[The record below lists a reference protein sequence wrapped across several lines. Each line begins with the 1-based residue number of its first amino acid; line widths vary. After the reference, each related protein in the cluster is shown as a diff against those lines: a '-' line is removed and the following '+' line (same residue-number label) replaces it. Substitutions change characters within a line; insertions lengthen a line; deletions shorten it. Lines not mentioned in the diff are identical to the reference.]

1 MSKICT
7 LDIVNGYVINQI
19 RLEAG
24 YKKQGELGK
33 KFGMSHAA
41 IGKME
46 RGESSISLEFLTIL
60 AEMIGTKAS
69 KIVAVIEEITD
80 YLTKHEVAFL
90 SQTTYNIM
98 HGLIKDTEGEEDYEE
113 NINSLILPTNFED
126 HISLD
131 LKKAV
136 RNLVSK
142 KPDPDVKQ
150 VQEKVEIAATS
161 FINPTDIASTSGIA
175 MGVALASLANP
186 LLGIGIGASLL
197 ATKFIKNKKAP

>member
-24 YKKQGELGK
+24 YKKQVELGE

-60 AEMIGTKAS
+60 AEMIGSRAS
-69 KIVAVIEEITD
+69 RIVAVTEDIAN
-80 YLTKHEVAFL
+80 YLLEHDVAFM
-90 SQTTYNIM
+90 SQTTYNALYE
-98 HGLIKDTEGEEDYEE
+98 LIKDSNNEEQE
-113 NINSLILPTNFED
+113 NFIVPANIED
-126 HISLD
+126 NISLE

-142 KPDPDVKQ
+142 KPDMDVAPIQ
-150 VQEKVEIAATS
+150 QEISSGMAAATL
-161 FINPTDIASTSGIA
+161 NVQTTGIA
-175 MGVALASLANP
+175 LGAVVSTAAFINP

-197 ATKFIKNKKAP
+197 ATKFLKNKKAP

>member
-24 YKKQGELGK
+24 YKKQGELGE

-60 AEMIGTKAS
+60 AEMIGTRAS
-69 KIVAVIEEITD
+69 RIVAVTEDIAD
-80 YLTKHEVAFL
+80 YLLEHDVAFM
-90 SQTTYNIM
+90 SQTTYNV
-98 HGLIKDTEGEEDYEE
+98 LYELVKDSENEEQE
-113 NINSLILPTNFED
+113 NFIVPANIED
-126 HISLD
+126 NISLE

-142 KPDPDVKQ
+142 KPDMDVTPIQ
-150 VQEKVEIAATS
+150 QEISSGMAAATL
-161 FINPTDIASTSGIA
+161 NVQTTGIA
-175 MGVALASLANP
+175 LGAVATVATLINP
-186 LLGIGIGASLL
+186 LLGIGVGASLL
-197 ATKFIKNKKAP
+197 ATKILKNKKAP

>member
-1 MSKICT
+1 MT
-7 LDIVNGYVINQI
+7 N
-19 RLEAG
+19 
-24 YKKQGELGK
+24 
-33 KFGMSHAA
+33 
-41 IGKME
+41 
-46 RGESSISLEFLTIL
+46 
-60 AEMIGTKAS
+60 
-69 KIVAVIEEITD
+69 
-80 YLTKHEVAFL
+80 
-90 SQTTYNIM
+90 
-98 HGLIKDTEGEEDYEE
+98 EE

-142 KPDPDVKQ
+142 KPDLDVKQ

-197 ATKFIKNKKAP
+197 ATKFIKNGSVTYFHTTCNCKKRTKLRLINAIINKL

>member
-1 MSKICT
+1 VSKICT

-24 YKKQGELGK
+24 YKKQVELGE

-60 AEMIGTKAS
+60 AEMVGTRAS
-69 KIVAVIEEITD
+69 KIIAVTEDITD
-80 YLTKHEVAFL
+80 YLIKHDVVFM
-90 SQTTYNIM
+90 SQTSHNVI
-98 HGLIKDTEGEEDYEE
+98 HELVKDNQEELKKLIV
-113 NINSLILPTNFED
+113 PTNIED
-126 HISLD
+126 NISLE

-142 KPDPDVKQ
+142 KPDM
-150 VQEKVEIAATS
+150 
-161 FINPTDIASTSGIA
+161 DIAPIQQKISSGMAAASLGFNSPSTTGIA
-175 MGVALASLANP
+175 VGVAAASLINP

-197 ATKFIKNKKAP
+197 ATKMIKNKKAP

>member
-24 YKKQGELGK
+24 YKKQGELGE

-60 AEMIGTKAS
+60 AEMIGTRAS
-69 KIVAVIEEITD
+69 RIVAVTEDISD
-80 YLTKHEVAFL
+80 YLLEHDVAFM
-90 SQTTYNIM
+90 SQTTYNVLYEM
-98 HGLIKDTEGEEDYEE
+98 IKDDKEELEKLIVPA
-113 NINSLILPTNFED
+113 NIED
-126 HISLD
+126 NISLE

-142 KPDPDVKQ
+142 KPDMDVAPIQ
-150 VQEKVEIAATS
+150 QEISSGMAA
-161 FINPTDIASTSGIA
+161 ASLNFNSTNTTGIA
-175 MGVALASLANP
+175 LGAVATTAALINP

-197 ATKFIKNKKAP
+197 ATKFLKNKKAP

>member
-24 YKKQGELGK
+24 YKKQGELGE
-33 KFGMSHAA
+33 KFGISHAA

-46 RGESSISLEFLTIL
+46 RGESSVSLEFLTIL
-60 AEMIGTKAS
+60 AEMIGTRAS
-69 KIVAVIEEITD
+69 RIVAVTEDIVD
-80 YLTKHEVAFL
+80 YLLEHDVAFM
-90 SQTTYNIM
+90 SQTTYSILYEM
-98 HGLIKDTEGEEDYEE
+98 IKDDKEEQEKLIVPA
-113 NINSLILPTNFED
+113 NIED
-126 HISLD
+126 NISLE

-142 KPDPDVKQ
+142 KPDMDVAPIQ
-150 VQEKVEIAATS
+150 QEFSTGMGAAS
-161 FINPTDIASTSGIA
+161 LNLNPANTAGIA
-175 MGVALASLANP
+175 LGIATASLINP

-197 ATKFIKNKKAP
+197 ATKMIKNKKAP